1 MTRSS
6 LHIAGILAGLM
17 LSAVPPPAMAT
28 DNVGTP
34 TEKPGEKDVVAYR
47 RALMITLNEQSGALG
62 MILTKSIPEG
72 DAVAHLEAIAL
83 TASYA
88 TKAFAANVEGGEARP
103 EVWTKWQDFARRMD
117 AFAAKTA
124 QAAKTARENGPEAGL
139 TNILDALACKACHDI
154 YRDEAKR

>member
-1 MTRSS
+1 MTRFNLS
-6 LHIAGILAGLM
+6 IAGVVAGLM
-17 LSAVPPPAMAT
+17 LPALPAMAT
-28 DNVGTP
+28 DKANAP
-34 TEKPGEKDVVAYR
+34 AEKPAEKDVVAYR
-47 RALMITLNEQSGALG
+47 RHLMITLNEQSGALG
-62 MILTKSIPEG
+62 MILTKSIPDG

-103 EVWTKWQDFARRMD
+103 EIWTKWPDFARRMD

-124 QAAKTARENGPEAGL
+124 LAAKTARERGPEAGL
-139 TNILDALACKACHDI
+139 TNILDALTCKACHDI